1 VVVRTST
8 VKVLGPLEVWRGGE
22 QARVEGLKR
31 RQALA
36 VLVAAGGG
44 AVPETRLWEALW
56 GEAPPESAQA
66 SLQSHISRLRQA
78 IRPLE
83 IVTVAG
89 GYALDISSVD
99 LDADRFEALAGE
111 GRALGAEAAADRL
124 EEALSLWRGPAFG
137 DLAGLP
143 GVRGEALRLEELR
156 LVVTEERIDLRL
168 AAGAPAEVVADLEAL
183 VVDHPLRERF
193 WRQLMLAL
201 HRSGRQGEALR
212 RFEALRVLLR
222 DELGLEPSPVAREL
236 ADHILA
242 DDDVAPAPSAR
253 PAPAAPSPPPR
264 ELTSLIGRDLDVDE
278 VRRALGTASLVTIS
292 GPGGV
297 GKTRVALRVA
307 SLLEGQLRD
316 GAVVVELA
324 PLRDPGRLVDVVAR
338 ALDVQQ
344 RQHRSMLDSVT
355 DFLAGRELV
364 LVLDNCEHLADAVAS
379 LVDSVRQACPTV
391 SVLATSRAPLG
402 LPAERVHVLAPLP
415 APGAGAQVE
424 EVARSPAVQLFVERA
439 AAARPGFSLDE
450 GNVAPVAEVCRRL
463 DGLPL
468 ALELAAARL
477 RSLGP
482 AALASRLDQR
492 FALLA
497 GDRRGVDERHHTLRR
512 VVEWSYDLLEPLE
525 RAAFSQL
532 AVFAGSFGLQAAEHV
547 CRPEDPGSSAIGALL
562 DLVEKSMVRVVD
574 PDEPRYVVLETLR
587 QFGQE
592 QLGAE
597 DIQRQVEARH
607 RDWYLGFAE
616 DAASGLDSPEEGA
629 WADRVDRELDNL
641 RAAHASAVREGDVDP
656 AVQMVSALRE
666 YSFRRIRYEIAGWAE
681 ATTAMEGYRE
691 HPNAYVVAAVDA
703 YGRWVRGDLE
713 SAISLAREAVGLQ
726 GTSPAAS
733 CGLPE
738 RVLANAHFYLG
749 NTDEALTWVDRMLR
763 SGRGSASSAQLA
775 HALYMAS
782 VASIS
787 VGEHGRGVELA
798 EEASEVAAR
807 AGSPTAAAQAA
818 YALGLAAR
826 SVDGARAEAEL
837 RRAAHLAERAGNR
850 WIRAFALTEVHWLE
864 ARRGE
869 LLAGLAGFS
878 DVIDAW
884 HRGGDWA
891 NLWLSLRHVFAI
903 LVELRSH
910 EAAGVLYGALAA
922 TGAARALPLE
932 PADAERL
939 DREVGALRRAVRPA
953 DLAET
958 EATGGGMSESEV
970 VTFVQAAIAS
980 TCR

>member
-1 VVVRTST
+1 VVERTT
-8 VKVLGPLEVWRGGE
+8 IKVLGPLEVWQGGG

-31 RQALA
+31 RQAMA
-36 VLVAAGGG
+36 VLVAAAGG
-44 AVPETRLWEALW
+44 AVSEARLWEALW
-56 GEAPPESAQA
+56 GEHPPESAQA

-89 GYALDISSVD
+89 GYALDIGSVD
-99 LDADRFEALAGE
+99 LDADRFEALVAE
-111 GRALGAEAAADRL
+111 GRTLGAEDAAERL
-124 EEALSLWRGPAFG
+124 EEALALWRGPAFG

-168 AAGAPAEVVADLEAL
+168 AAGAPAEVVAELESL

-212 RFEALRVLLR
+212 RFDALRILLR

-236 ADHILA
+236 ADRILA
-242 DDDVAPAPSAR
+242 DDDVPPAPPAQPAR
-253 PAPAAPSPPPR
+253 PVASPPQR
-264 ELTSLIGRDLDVDE
+264 ELTSLIGRDVDVDD
-278 VRRALGTASLVTIS
+278 VLRALGSSSLVTIS

-307 SLLEGQLRD
+307 SVLEGQRRD

-324 PLRDPGRLVDVVAR
+324 PLRDPGGLVDVVAR

-344 RQHRSMLDSVT
+344 RQHRSMEDSVT

-379 LVDSVRQACPTV
+379 LVDSVLRSCPAV
-391 SVLATSRAPLG
+391 SLLATSRAPLG

-415 APGAGAQVE
+415 APGPDALVE
-424 EVARSPAVQLFVERA
+424 EIARSPSVQLFVERA
-439 AAARPGFSLDE
+439 AAARPGFALDE
-450 GNVAPVAEVCRRL
+450 DNAAPVAEICRRL

-482 AALASRLDQR
+482 AALAARLDQR

-497 GDRRGVDERHHTLRR
+497 GDRRGVDERHHTLHRL
-512 VVEWSYDLLEPLE
+512 VEWSYELLDPLE
-525 RAAFSQL
+525 REAFAQL

-547 CRPEDPGSSAIGALL
+547 CRPEQGGPSAIGALL
-562 DLVEKSMVRVVD
+562 DLVDKSMVRVVD

-592 QLGAE
+592 RLGSAG
-597 DIQRQVEARH
+597 IQRQVEARH
-607 RDWYLGFAE
+607 REWYLGLAQ
-616 DAASGLDSPEEGA
+616 DAAVGLDSPEEGA
-629 WADRVDRELDNL
+629 WAARIDRELDNL
-641 RAAHASAVREGDVDP
+641 RAAHASAVREGDVDA
-656 AVQMVSALRE
+656 AVRMVSALRE

-681 ATTAMEGYRE
+681 ATAEVEGFRE
-691 HPNAYVVAAVDA
+691 HPGAYVVAAVAA

-713 SAISLAREAVGLQ
+713 TSIELAREAVELQ
-726 GTSPAAS
+726 GPSTRPT

-749 NTDEALTWVDRMLR
+749 HTDEAMEWIDRMLR
-763 SGRGSASSAQLA
+763 TGREGASGAQLA

-787 VGEHGRGVELA
+787 TGDHRRGAELA
-798 EEASEVAAR
+798 EEASQVAVR
-807 AGSPTAAAQAA
+807 AGSPTAGAQAA
-818 YALGLAAR
+818 YARGLAAR
-826 SVDGARAEAEL
+826 SVDGASAEAEL
-837 RRAAHLAERAGNR
+837 RRATDLALQAGNR
-850 WIRAFALTEVHWLE
+850 WIRAFALTEVHWAE

-878 DVIDAW
+878 EVIDAW

-903 LVELRSH
+903 LVELRSY
-910 EAAGVLYGALAA
+910 EAAGVVHGALAA

-939 DREVGALRRAVRPA
+939 DLEVGALRRALRPE
-953 DLAET
+953 DLAR
-958 EATGGGMSESEV
+958 AQAAGSGMSESEV
-970 VTFVQAAIAS
+970 VAFVQATISS
-980 TCR
+980 TCT